1 MNVIASNMGRQQTP
15 ATMQA
20 HLLNRFQYSVA
31 TDLVELIGS
40 LIRQFPLRWGARGIY
55 FQDRG
60 PGHIVFAVDGAG
72 FTAVRV
78 VSVAGKR
85 DSVVRLAAPRMSAYD

>member
-20 HLLNRFQYSVA
+20 HLLNRLQNSVA
-31 TDLVELIGS
+31 TDLVEVIGS
-40 LIRQFPLRWGARGIY
+40 LIHQFPLRCGARGIH

-60 PGHIVFAVDGAG
+60 SRHIVLAVDGAG
-72 FTAVRV
+72 FTAVQV
-78 VSVAGKR
+78 VSVSGKH
-85 DSVVRLAAPRMSAYD
+85 DQVDHGL